1 MPKEIER
8 KFLIKSDFK
17 KFATNKLKIVQAYL
31 SNDPERI
38 VRVRLVNEKAFLT
51 IKGKSNESGLTRF
64 EFEKVISV
72 EEAMSLIKLRV
83 GEIIEKTRY
92 IIPAGNGL
100 FFEVDE
106 FHGANKGLQLAE
118 IELPEEDSLFNMPGW
133 LGKEVTGDEK
143 YYNSFLSK
151 NAYSNW

>member
-17 KFATNKLKIVQAYL
+17 KNVTNRLEIVQAYL
-31 SNDPERI
+31 SDDPERI
-38 VRVRLVNEKAFLT
+38 VRIRLVNDKAFLT
-51 IKGKSNESGLTRF
+51 IKGKSNKAGLTRF
-64 EFEKVISV
+64 EFEKEI
-72 EEAMSLIKLRV
+72 LIKEAKDLIELRV
-83 GEIIEKTRY
+83 GGLIEKTRY

-106 FHGANKGLQLAE
+106 FHGANRGLNLAE
-118 IELPEEDSLFNMPGW
+118 IELPEEDITFKKPAW
-133 LGKEVTGDEK
+133 LGKEVTGMEK